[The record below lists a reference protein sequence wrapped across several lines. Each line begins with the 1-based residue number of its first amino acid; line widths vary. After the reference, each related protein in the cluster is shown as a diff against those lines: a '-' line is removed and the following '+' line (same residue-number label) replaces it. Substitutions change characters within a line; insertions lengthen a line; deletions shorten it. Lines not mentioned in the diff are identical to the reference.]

1 MEAKKNITRRLL
13 LSTQFVAICVAGF
26 LACSQS
32 SESSLNYKKMD
43 PPSPGAAAKI
53 FGETVSEDD
62 LEKNNIKIFQQ
73 RLEVYQAKR
82 REIDERV
89 RRAVFEKMA
98 EKKGVSVDEFMAQE
112 MEAAKKKVKDAAVA
126 EFLKGRI
133 EDPSAAPDHIKAQV
147 KGILHLQDL
156 VAAYTQKNPVELY
169 LQRPRAP
176 EIEFN
181 FEGAASW
188 GSDNA
193 PVTIVEYS
201 DFQCPFCRR
210 ADDTVVKELKKK
222 FGKNKIRVV
231 FKHFPLS
238 IHREAKPAS
247 IASMCVHEQNNDKFW
262 KYHDLL
268 FENQRKLGDED
279 LKSYAKKVGVDMKKF
294 EECYSSKKYDAL
306 VQADFD
312 EGVKLG
318 VNSTPSFFVNSQPI
332 LGARPVEEFSELIE
346 EELARAKKN

>member
-1 MEAKKNITRRLL
+1 MKTRKILL
-13 LSTQFVAICVAGF
+13 TTQFVAICVAGF

-32 SESSLNYKKMD
+32 SESKLNYKKMD
-43 PPSPGAAAKI
+43 PPSAGAAAKI
-53 FGETVSEDD
+53 FGETVSEAD
-62 LEKNNIKIFQQ
+62 LEKNNIKIFQK

-89 RRAVFEKMA
+89 RRAVFEKLAA
-98 EKKGVSVDEFMAQE
+98 EKKKSVDEYMAEE
-112 MEAAKKKVKDAAVA
+112 MESAKKKVKDKDVA

-133 EDPSAAPDHIKAQV
+133 EDPSAAPAHIKDQV
-147 KGILHLQDL
+147 KGILHLQNL

-176 EIEFN
+176 EIDFN
-181 FEGAASW
+181 LEQSPSW
-188 GSDNA
+188 GNDDA

-210 ADDTVVKELKKK
+210 ADDSVVKELKKK

-247 IASMCVHEQNNDKFW
+247 IASMCIHEQNKSKFW
-262 KYHDLL
+262 SYHDLL
-268 FENQRKLGDED
+268 FQNQRKLGDED
-279 LKSYAKKVGVDMKKF
+279 LKSYAKKVGADMKKF
-294 EECYSSKKYDAL
+294 EECMSSNKYEAM

-332 LGARPVEEFSELIE
+332 LGARPVEEFAELIE
-346 EELARAKKN
+346 EELQRAKKN

>member
-1 MEAKKNITRRLL
+1 MKTRKLL
-13 LSTQFVAICVAGF
+13 LSTQFIAICVAGF

-32 SESSLNYKKMD
+32 SESKLNYKKMD
-43 PPSPGAAAKI
+43 PPTPGAAAKI
-53 FGETVSEDD
+53 FGEAVSEGD
-62 LEKNNIKIFQQ
+62 LEKNNIKIFQK

-89 RRAVFEKMA
+89 RRKVFEQLA
-98 EKKGVSVDEFMAQE
+98 KKKDITVDEYMAKE
-112 MEAAKKKVKDAAVA
+112 MEAAKKKVKDPEVAA
-126 EFLKGRI
+126 FLKGRI
-133 EDPSAAPDHIKAQV
+133 EDPSAAPDHIKNQV
-147 KGILHLQDL
+147 KGILHLQKL
-156 VAAYTQKNPVELY
+156 VASYTKKNPVELY

-176 EIEFN
+176 EINFN
-181 FEGAASW
+181 LAESPSW
-188 GSDNA
+188 GSDKA

-210 ADDTVVKELKKK
+210 ADDSVVKELKKK
-222 FGKNKIRVV
+222 FGKNKVRVV

-238 IHREAKPAS
+238 IHKEAKPAS
-247 IASMCVHEQNNDKFW
+247 MASMCVHEQNKAKFW

-268 FENQRKLGDED
+268 FQNQRKLGSED
-279 LKSYAKKVGVDMKKF
+279 LKSYAKKVGVDLKKF
-294 EECYSSKKYDAL
+294 DECMSSRKYDKM

-332 LGARPVEEFSELIE
+332 LGARPVEEFAELIE
-346 EELARAKKN
+346 EELSRAKK